1 MPGGGKS
8 TIGKLLAKR
17 LDLPFADADS
27 IVEQSAGCSIASL
40 FEREGEAGFRKREA
54 SVLRELVERG
64 PGVVATGGGVVL
76 DPANRALLRDASVP
90 IYLYASPPELW
101 RRVRRNSRRPLL
113 QVDDPYKRL
122 CELFDVR
129 HPFYGEVASIT
140 VPTGRPP
147 MSAVADAVVT
157 QLVQRGII
165 ASTEADPSAR
175 PPFLAQR

>member
-27 IVEQSAGCSIASL
+27 IVEQNAGCSIASL
-40 FEREGEAGFRKREA
+40 FEHEGEAGFRKREA
-54 SVLRELVERG
+54 NILKQLVERG

-76 DPANRALLRDASVP
+76 DPANRALLRDATVP

-113 QVDDPYKRL
+113 QVADPYKRL
-122 CELFDVR
+122 CELFDER
-129 HPFYGEVASIT
+129 HPLYGEVAAIT
-140 VPTGRPP
+140 VQTGRPP
-147 MSAVADAVVT
+147 LSAVADAVVT
-157 QLVQRGII
+157 QLVRRGIVHPDGPDL
-165 ASTEADPSAR
+165 AAGNR
-175 PPFLAQR
+175 PPVQ